1 MTDPVPTGVDP
12 DDAAAVTPE
21 ETPEEIVAR
30 NLAKS
35 PTRGMCAAILALQ
48 SIALGLT
55 TPVMI
60 MVADVPQG
68 VALVIGL
75 GLAVLCLL
83 AAGMLR
89 RPWAYHLGTAIQVAS
104 LALGFV
110 IPLMFVLGV
119 IFAVLWGGAIAL
131 GRKIEREKAAA
142 WQAWLVEQKS
152 A

>member
-1 MTDPVPTGVDP
+1 MSDHAQPGIDP
-12 DDAAAVTPE
+12 DDTLAETPD

-55 TPVMI
+55 TPVLI
-60 MVADVPQG
+60 MVADVSRG
-68 VALVIGL
+68 VALLIGL
-75 GLAVLCLL
+75 GLAVLCVLT
-83 AAGMLR
+83 AGMLR
-89 RPWAYHLGTAIQVAS
+89 RPWAYHVGTAIQVAS
-104 LALGFV
+104 LALGFL
-110 IPLMFVLGV
+110 IPLMFVLGI

-142 WQAWLVEQKS
+142 WQAWLVEQQS
-152 A
+152 